1 LLDGAVQHPVV
12 SGRSVVLLYGEEHAN
27 LALADE
33 LALDGYEVRRAS
45 DPGML
50 RTRCDPGQVDLVIF
64 SRASGRGAG
73 LEVLRGL
80 RTGAFAPEA
89 RPDLRALWVSP
100 NGELTGVLRAFDA
113 GADDVLRAPFAY
125 VELLARVRALL
136 RRDLAGA
143 PGAIEYD
150 DLRIDTVAHTVT
162 FGGSPVGLRRMEYA
176 LLVHLAHDPQR
187 VYTKTELLR
196 DVWGYRSR
204 GSTTTVASHASR
216 LRCALTRAG
225 AEGWVNAVWG
235 IGYRLAPGSHGA
247 RLTKTAAG

>member
-1 LLDGAVQHPVV
+1 M
-12 SGRSVVLLYGEEHAN
+12 LLYGEEHAN

-33 LALDGYEVRRAS
+33 LALDGCEVRRAS

-50 RTRCDPGQVDLVIF
+50 RARCGLGEVELVVF
-64 SRASGRGAG
+64 GRVSRRGAG
-73 LEVLRGL
+73 LDVLRGL

-89 RPDLRALWVSP
+89 RPDLRALWMSP
-100 NGELTGVLRAFDA
+100 DGELTGVLRAFDA

-143 PGAIEYD
+143 LGAVEYD
-150 DLRIDTVAHTVT
+150 DLRIDTAAHTVT
-162 FGGSPVGLRRMEYA
+162 FGRSPVGLRRMEYA
-176 LLVHLAHDPQR
+176 LLVHLAHDPER

-235 IGYRLAPGSHGA
+235 IGYRLAPSSHGA